1 MKYGRKVAFQIS
13 GIILLALVS
22 GVIAYPKIVSLY
34 DPLYQKVNQLKVS
47 LGLDLQGGVH
57 LEYSADVNSVPE
69 DQRLDAISAAQA
81 VIERRVNAF
90 GVGEPLVQ
98 SARSGSEYRIIVELP
113 GVKDIEE
120 AKKLIKETPTLEFR
134 EERPDD
140 DPELVQTLQMVNQ
153 MSSQNA
159 QKALERA
166 LSGEDFG
173 ALATELSQ
181 DPGSK
186 EKGGDLDFAKKGT
199 FVPEFD
205 AILFDENNQA
215 GVVYPNLVESQF
227 GYHVIKIEERRGE
240 GEEKEVRARHILFAK
255 MQKEMAPELQ
265 YKETALTGRYLKN
278 ASIGFGNQYAM
289 GDPRIILHFDEEG
302 AQIFKEI
309 TEKNIGKSL
318 AIFID
323 NELITAPTIQSV
335 IPDGN
340 AEITGQYSL
349 EEAQKL
355 KSRLNEG
362 ALPVPLQLVSQQSI
376 EASLGQEDLSKSLK
390 AGIVGVVAV
399 VIYMIVYYRLFGLIA
414 GFALVLYSTLL
425 ISIFKLSSFPG
436 WDWPI
441 TLTLSGI
448 AGFILS
454 IGMAVDANILIF
466 ERTREELR
474 NGKYLESAIR
484 EGFRRAWPSIRD
496 GNISTLLTCLILVSM
511 GTGFVQGFALI
522 LALGVIFSMFTA
534 IVIVQTMF
542 RSLPMKFLEKHLWL
556 IARVPK
562 KVEQK
567 K

>member
-159 QKALERA
+159 KKGLERA
-166 LSGEDFG
+166 LAGEDF
-173 ALATELSQ
+173 AQLASELSQ

-186 EKGGDLDFAKKGT
+186 EDGGNLDFQKKGA

-205 AILFDENNQA
+205 TILFDENNPV
-215 GVVYPNLVESQF
+215 GIVHPNIVESSF
-227 GYHVIKIEERRGE
+227 GYHIIKIEERRGE
-240 GEEKEVRARHILFAK
+240 GEEREVRSRHILFAK
-255 MQKEMAPELQ
+255 MQKNMVPELQ
-265 YKETALTGRYLKN
+265 YKETGLTGRYLES
-278 ASIGFGNQYAM
+278 ASIDFGNQYAM
-289 GDPRIILHFDEEG
+289 GDPRIVLHFDEEG
-302 AQIFKEI
+302 SKLFKEI
-309 TEKNIGKSL
+309 TERNLGKTL

-323 NELITAPTIQSV
+323 KEKVTAPTVQSV
-335 IPDGN
+335 IPDGV
-340 AEITGQYSL
+340 AEITGQYTL
-349 EEAQKL
+349 EEAQSL

-362 ALPVPLQLVSQQSI
+362 ALPVPLQLVGQQSI
-376 EASLGQEDLSKSLK
+376 EASLGQEDLNKSLK
-390 AGIVGVVAV
+390 AGFFGVLAV
-399 VIYMIVYYRLFGLIA
+399 IIYMVVYYRFFGLIA
-414 GFALVLYSTLL
+414 GVALIMYTTML
-425 ISIFKLSSFPG
+425 IAIFKLSSFPG

-454 IGMAVDANILIF
+454 IGMAVDANVLIF
-466 ERTREELR
+466 ERIKEELR
-474 NGKYLESAIR
+474 NGKYIESAIR

-496 GNISTLLTCLILVSM
+496 GNLSTLLTCVILIWM

-522 LALGVIFSMFTA
+522 LFLGVSFSMFTA
-534 IVIVQTMF
+534 IGIVQTMIKA
-542 RSLPMKFLEKHLWL
+542 LPMQFLDRHLWL
-556 IARVPK
+556 IARIKRSKNK
-562 KVEQK
+562 K
-567 K
+567 

>member
-1 MKYGRKVAFQIS
+1 MAFQIS

-289 GDPRIILHFDEEG
+289 GDPRIVLHFDEEG
-302 AQIFKEI
+302 ARIFKEI

-340 AEITGQYSL
+340 AEITGQYTL

-376 EASLGQEDLSKSLK
+376 EASLGQEDLNKSLK